1 MGEANPACY
10 TDWQFHSESVVTGMF
25 NAKTSEIKQL
35 ESDLKTFAERSFP
48 FATKNTV
55 NQGAFRARQYWQ
67 QNIEADMV
75 NRNKFTR
82 NSIRVDQTRQLNI
95 RRQEAIV
102 GSIAD
107 YLADQEFGATKTAS
121 GSEGVAIPTAYSA
134 GQGEG
139 ARPRTRLPRK
149 PNKMQNIQLRKR
161 GRKGASRKQ
170 KNLVAIK
177 GAAASGR
184 KYVFLDLGRT
194 KGIFKVMGGRK
205 RPRIKMVHDLSRP
218 SVVIPRNPTLAPAV
232 ERAQKDMPE
241 IYRRSLIFQA
251 KRQGLFKG

>member
-1 MGEANPACY
+1 
-10 TDWQFHSESVVTGMF
+10 MF
-25 NAKTSEIKQL
+25 NARSDDIKQL
-35 ESDLKTFAERSFP
+35 ESDLKTFAARALP

-55 NQGAFRARQYWQ
+55 NQGAFRARKYAQE
-67 QNIEADMV
+67 NIEQNMV

-82 NSIRVDQTRQLNI
+82 NSVRVEQTRQLVV
-95 RRQEAIV
+95 RRQEAVV

-107 YLADQEFGATKTAS
+107 YLADQEFGATRTAK

-139 ARPRTRLPRK
+139 AQPRTRVPRK

-177 GAAASGR
+177 GAAASGS

-194 KGIFKVMGGRK
+194 KGIFKVTGGRK
-205 RPRIKMVHDLSRP
+205 RPRIKMVYSLSKP
-218 SVVIPRNPTLAPAV
+218 SVVIPRNPWLAPAV
-232 ERAQKDMPE
+232 DRAVRDLPE
-241 IYRRSLIFQA
+241 IYRQSLIFQA